1 MNHLEEKLDIV
12 MQQNEELIAVIAT
25 LIRTLEK
32 KGQFTKQDFGI
43 CAAVGKQLH
52 VNNLVFG
59 VGKK

>member
-32 KGQFTKQDFGI
+32 KGSLLNKILGYVQ
-43 CAAVGKQLH
+43 QLA
-52 VNNLVFG
+52 NNYM
-59 VGKK
+59 

>member
-1 MNHLEEKLDIV
+1 MNHLEEKLDVV
-12 MQQNEELIAVIAT
+12 MQQNENLIAVVST

-32 KGQFTKQDFGI
+32 KGVFTNQDFAG
-43 CAAVGKQLH
+43 CAAVGKYLN